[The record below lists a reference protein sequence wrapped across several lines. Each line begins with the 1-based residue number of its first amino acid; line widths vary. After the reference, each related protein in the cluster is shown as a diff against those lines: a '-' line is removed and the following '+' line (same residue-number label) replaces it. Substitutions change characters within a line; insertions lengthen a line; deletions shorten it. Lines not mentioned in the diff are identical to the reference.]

1 MFVGCSY
8 EQSRSPRLSTAAYV
22 RELETKIHRLT
33 ELLGQST
40 PEDGNTC
47 DPTGRH
53 HSSRSTLSS
62 DGEAV
67 NHEEAMAVVYVETM
81 MDGVGHLRQEQDGAY
96 IYHGHYAG
104 LTLLERVYAC
114 CRQQMPK
121 ATEDV
126 TFSIARIFDGPLPA
140 CSEFRSVSREAQGT
154 LPERATAEELIS
166 VALNNACFLLPFV
179 HGPTLARELDRI
191 YSVESNHYCETDSRS
206 QALFYA
212 ILAVGALFSSMNRGI
227 CNDNS
232 SLHFHY
238 FQTAIGMIDPA
249 YCRDLVILQAIIF
262 VIMYLQGTGR
272 LSHCYSYLAL
282 ASGSAFQMGIHRNS
296 TPPHLD
302 LVQVEIRKRVY
313 WSLYTIDI
321 YTSTV
326 LGLPRTIADYPSD
339 QEELSEIVAWGATS
353 GRCHLEAPT
362 ASSVLTL
369 ANHHIKILN
378 IMAKVVNFLCSTKM
392 QPAGC
397 NRYCQVE
404 AARLSQIESDL
415 EEWYTTLPPL
425 SNKSDPIG
433 FDPIR

>member
-40 PEDGNTC
+40 PEEGNTC

-53 HSSRSTLSS
+53 HFSLSTLSS

-140 CSEFRSVSREAQGT
+140 CSEFRSVSRGAQGT
-154 LPERATAEELIS
+154 LPERATAEELIP

-179 HGPTLARELDRI
+179 HGPTLARELDCI
-191 YSVESNHYCETDSRS
+191 YSVESNHYCETDSTS

-212 ILAVGALFSSMNRGI
+212 ILAVGALFSSMNRGV

-232 SLHFHY
+232 SL
-238 FQTAIGMIDPA
+238 Q
-249 YCRDLVILQAIIF
+249 
-262 VIMYLQGTGR
+262 
-272 LSHCYSYLAL
+272 
-282 ASGSAFQMGIHRNS
+282 
-296 TPPHLD
+296 
-302 LVQVEIRKRVY
+302 
-313 WSLYTIDI
+313 
-321 YTSTV
+321 
-326 LGLPRTIADYPSD
+326 
-339 QEELSEIVAWGATS
+339 
-353 GRCHLEAPT
+353 
-362 ASSVLTL
+362 
-369 ANHHIKILN
+369 
-378 IMAKVVNFLCSTKM
+378 
-392 QPAGC
+392 
-397 NRYCQVE
+397 
-404 AARLSQIESDL
+404 
-415 EEWYTTLPPL
+415 
-425 SNKSDPIG
+425 
-433 FDPIR
+433 